1 MPLAYF
7 TPTCRV
13 AALAAL
19 GLSALPMVAQAELR
33 PAVLPAEICLVLSNG
48 PFDADV
54 AALIQGRED
63 FAAILVEAEASCPDL
78 VGNLVGATAT
88 IPATVPNNETE
99 GPGDFPVTPTPDVVT
114 IPVDEEPD
122 PGPDPEP
129 PVEECPDP
137 DCGGPIDPE
146 VPVESIIVDS
156 LIVE

>member
-7 TPTCRV
+7 TPACRV

-63 FAAILVEAEASCPDL
+63 FAAILIEAEASCPDL

-99 GPGDFPVTPTPDVVT
+99 GPGDFPIVPPPDVVT
-114 IPVDEEPD
+114 IPVDEEPN
-122 PGPDPEP
+122 PE
-129 PVEECPDP
+129 PDP
-137 DCGGPIDPE
+137 DTPIDEEPGPNPPGDG
-146 VPVESIIVDS
+146 PVDTAEGDLQVF
-156 LIVE
+156 

>member
-7 TPTCRV
+7 TPACRV
-13 AALAAL
+13 AALAAI

-63 FAAILVEAEASCPDL
+63 FAAILIEAEASCPDL

-88 IPATVPNNETE
+88 IPTTVPNKETE
-99 GPGDFPVTPTPDVVT
+99 GPGDFPVIPTPDVVT
-114 IPVDEEPD
+114 IPVDEEPNPGGEEPVD
-122 PGPDPEP
+122 EEPGPNP
-129 PVEECPDP
+129 PGD
-137 DCGGPIDPE
+137 GE
-146 VPVESIIVDS
+146 VDIGDLELQVF
-156 LIVE
+156 

>member
-1 MPLAYF
+1 MPLSYF

-13 AALAAL
+13 ATLAAL

-99 GPGDFPVTPTPDVVT
+99 GPGDFPIIPTPDVVT
-114 IPVDEEPD
+114 IPVDEEPNPD
-122 PGPDPEP
+122 GETPVDEGPGPNP
-129 PVEECPDP
+129 PGD
-137 DCGGPIDPE
+137 GE
-146 VPVESIIVDS
+146 VDIGDLELQVF
-156 LIVE
+156 